1 MKNSTM
7 FLIGFAVLLFFYG
20 GCKYNGMVKTDEG
33 VKQKWGN
40 VQTQYQRRADLIPNL
55 IETVKG
61 YVTHEK
67 TVLEEVTKAR
77 TAMMSATTTQDK
89 LKADEGL
96 QGALKTLFAVSE
108 AYPDL
113 KANQNFMQLQQELT
127 DTEDKVS
134 YSRQFFNTGVLEY
147 NNQVQSFPSN
157 LIAGQFGF
165 KPYEYF
171 EAKPEEREVVQ
182 VKF

>member
-1 MKNSTM
+1 MSPL
-7 FLIGFAVLLFFYG
+7 LIVLGLVVVFAIYLVAL
-20 GCKYNGMVKTDEG
+20 YNGLIALRNRIQEAIANID
-33 VKQKWGN
+33 
-40 VQTQYQRRADLIPNL
+40 VQLKRRADLIPNL

-147 NNQVQSFPSN
+147 NNQV
-157 LIAGQFGF
+157 
-165 KPYEYF
+165 K
-171 EAKPEEREVVQ
+171 
-182 VKF
+182 